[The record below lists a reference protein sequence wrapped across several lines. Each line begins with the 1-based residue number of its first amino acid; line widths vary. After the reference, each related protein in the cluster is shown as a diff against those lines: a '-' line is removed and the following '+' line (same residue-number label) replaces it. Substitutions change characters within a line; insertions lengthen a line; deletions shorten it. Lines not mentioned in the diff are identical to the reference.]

1 MEIHL
6 FILWSKVSSERE
18 NILSDIAG
26 KFIILDIYNITWS
39 KNKFSENLSRFYG
52 QNLPKNSKKEQHC
65 GSETFTCVIVR
76 DESPKYE
83 PRQTSKGIRVVNV
96 NLFSIL

>member
-26 KFIILDIYNITWS
+26 KFIILDIYKINW
-39 KNKFSENLSRFYG
+39 EAVEW
-52 QNLPKNSKKEQHC
+52 Q
-65 GSETFTCVIVR
+65 
-76 DESPKYE
+76 
-83 PRQTSKGIRVVNV
+83 
-96 NLFSIL
+96 